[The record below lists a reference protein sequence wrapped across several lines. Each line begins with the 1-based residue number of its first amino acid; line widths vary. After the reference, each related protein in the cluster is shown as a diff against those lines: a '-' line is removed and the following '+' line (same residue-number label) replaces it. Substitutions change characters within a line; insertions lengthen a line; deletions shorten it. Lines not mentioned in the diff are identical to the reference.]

1 LNLSHEQ
8 ILQGIALAVAT
19 VAAIIDWRTTKIP
32 NLLTFPATVVGL
44 ILNAIFGMGSPS
56 WMSWPG
62 VFNALLGAVVGALLT
77 VVFSGG
83 AKKKIGFGDAKLLM
97 AMGAFLGWVNA
108 LLIFFW
114 FAIVWGFVA
123 VWRIGGVI
131 PWKTLIGSFIA
142 KKSGGGWFTPETAK
156 KIHNVSHEPIPVGP
170 WLALGVLLAELVGK
184 ATLQFMGFE

>member
-1 LNLSHEQ
+1 MNPSHEL

-19 VAAIIDWRTTKIP
+19 VGAIIDVRTTKIP
-32 NLLTFPATVVGL
+32 NLLTFPATIVGL
-44 ILNAIFGMGSPS
+44 VLNGIFGMGSGS

-62 VFNALLGAVVGALLT
+62 LFSAFVGAFVGAILT

-83 AKKKIGFGDAKLLM
+83 AKKKIGFGDAKMLM

-108 LLIFFW
+108 LLVFFW

-123 VWRIGGVI
+123 AWRIGGVI
-131 PWKTLIGSFIA
+131 PWKTLIGSFLA
-142 KKSGGGWFTPETAK
+142 KKSGGNWFTPETAK
-156 KIHNVSHEPIPVGP
+156 KIHSVSHEPIPVGP